1 MEAGFRLLSSDPAA
15 SLSQIAEHAGVGRAT
30 LHRHFTGREDLL
42 RELALRAYEEM
53 DQAAEKA
60 AEMATTY
67 ADALRLILEAL
78 IPLGDRHGFLAHFG
92 FDGDAALANE
102 IARQARET
110 QEMIDA
116 ARTEGLFDPAVPTRW
131 IERLIDAA
139 IMTGWDSV
147 RAGETTP
154 GQASSLALSSL
165 INGVGPKS

>member
-60 AEMATTY
+60 AEIATTY
-67 ADALRLILEAL
+67 SDALRLILEAL

-154 GQASSLALSSL
+154 GQASSLAWISL
-165 INGVGPKS
+165 INGVGAKS